1 MSESK
6 IVAAVGVSAN
16 ALGPGGKERAKIVEA
31 AMQQAIVD
39 ACAEGL
45 RVNEDAT
52 EIRARM
58 MAARA
63 KALAELNAP
72 PAASSAKG

>member
-16 ALGPGGKERAKIVEA
+16 ALSPRGKERAKIVEA
-31 AMQQAIVD
+31 AMQQAIVE

-45 RVNEDAT
+45 RVNEDAA

-72 PAASSAKG
+72 PAGAPGEG